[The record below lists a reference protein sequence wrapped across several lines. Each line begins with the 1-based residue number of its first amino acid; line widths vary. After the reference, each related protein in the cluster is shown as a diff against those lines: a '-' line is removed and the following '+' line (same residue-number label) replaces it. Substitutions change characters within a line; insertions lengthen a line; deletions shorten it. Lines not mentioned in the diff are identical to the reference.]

1 MQCKDWWMRKKDKY
15 GPQIGRLPFASIT
28 YSVTTHC
35 DTAELTELL
44 HPHNIPVCIQL
55 YSNVIWKEFGLLSTW
70 RCESGIRTF
79 FSKRCNLTSRP
90 LVPRWNKV
98 TTLQCPACGIVT
110 QHPTTTITHGLYSNN
125 KRLGQGWSCALT
137 VWKCARVH
145 VLFFRD
151 YIN

>member
-55 YSNVIWKEFGLLSTW
+55 YSNVIWNEFGLLCTW

-90 LVPRWNKV
+90 LVPRWNEV
-98 TTLQCPACGIVT
+98 TTLQFSSMWNSHTASYYYYYHC
-110 QHPTTTITHGLYSNN
+110 LYSNN

-137 VWKCARVH
+137 VWKCARVR

-151 YIN
+151 DIN